1 MNLQSSDDKSILVF
15 ARNLLQKGCK
25 SMSLK
30 IDRLSKRFGNN
41 NWALRD
47 IDLDIADG
55 ETFGILGESGSG
67 KSTLLKLIAGVEK
80 LTVGEVIIEPSATV
94 RFVDGS
100 NTGRKG
106 FFARSAQTPSK
117 TTVQD
122 ALADAGNDV
131 VVFDNC
137 FRHLDAFEKEKAF
150 DAIRK
155 AGGRTIV
162 IASSDYRDLAE
173 CCGRIAI
180 LASGYLAQ
188 IGTPQEVYTKPLNS
202 AAAFATG
209 ELNRFDARRL
219 SSTDAGIP
227 EFYTVVG
234 GHRVFAQP
242 TEKFRLGPL
251 NQTINLA
258 IRPEHISISTGASFP
273 EDNLL
278 KAIVRDIRFLGPST
292 RVLLD
297 ANGLELIAAVPRVV
311 GLNVGEECMIALPPP
326 RVYVFKS

>member
-1 MNLQSSDDKSILVF
+1 M
-15 ARNLLQKGCK
+15 G
-25 SMSLK
+25 LK

-47 IDLDIADG
+47 IDLDIANG
-55 ETFGILGESGSG
+55 EVFGILGESGTG
-67 KSTLLKLIAGVEK
+67 KSTLLKMIAGVEK
-80 LTVGEVIIEPSATV
+80 TTIGEIRVEPSV
-94 RFVDGS
+94 GIRFVDGAS
-100 NTGRKG
+100 SGRGG
-106 FFARSAQTPSK
+106 FYSRSAKAPSK
-117 TTVQD
+117 TVVQD
-122 ALADAGNDV
+122 ALANGGDDIIA
-131 VVFDNC
+131 FDNC
-137 FRHLDAFEKEKAF
+137 FQHLDSFEKQKAFE
-150 DAIRK
+150 AIRK
-155 AGGRTIV
+155 AKGRTIL

-180 LASGYLAQ
+180 LAGSYLAQ
-188 IGTPQEVYTKPLNS
+188 VGTPQEVYTKPANS

-209 ELNRFDARRL
+209 DLNRFDARRL

-242 TEKFRLGPL
+242 TERFKLGPL

-258 IRPEHISISTGASFP
+258 IRPEHISITTGASFP

-297 ANGLELIAAVPRVV
+297 ADGLELNAAVPRVV

>member
-1 MNLQSSDDKSILVF
+1 
-15 ARNLLQKGCK
+15 
-25 SMSLK
+25 MSLK
-30 IDRLSKRFGNN
+30 IERLSKRFGNN

-47 IDLDIADG
+47 IDLNIADG
-55 ETFGILGESGSG
+55 EVFGILGENGCG

-80 LTVGEVIIEPSATV
+80 VTIGEVRIEPSAGV

-100 NTGRKG
+100 ATGRKG
-106 FFARSAQTPSK
+106 LFSRSAPIPSK
-117 TTVQD
+117 TAVQD
-122 ALADAGNDV
+122 ALAEAGNDV
-131 VVFDNC
+131 IAFDNC
-137 FRHLDAFEKEKAF
+137 FANLDAFEKEKAF

-155 AGGRTIV
+155 ANGRTILV
-162 IASSDYRDLAE
+162 ASSDYHDLAE
-173 CCGRIAI
+173 CCDRIAI
-180 LASGYLAQ
+180 LAAGYLAQ
-188 IGTPQEVYTKPLNS
+188 TGTPKEVYTKPANS

-242 TEKFRLGPL
+242 TEKFKLGPL

-297 ANGLELIAAVPRVV
+297 ADGLELIAAVPRVV

-326 RVYVFKS
+326 RVHVLKS

>member
-1 MNLQSSDDKSILVF
+1 
-15 ARNLLQKGCK
+15 
-25 SMSLK
+25 MSLK

-41 NWALRD
+41 TWALRD
-47 IDLDIADG
+47 IDLEIADG
-55 ETFGILGESGSG
+55 ETFGILGESRSG
-67 KSTLLKLIAGVEK
+67 KSTLLKLIAGVER
-80 LTVGEVIIEPSATV
+80 TTIGEIRIEPSAGV
-94 RFVDGS
+94 RFVDGA
-100 NTGRKG
+100 NAGRKG
-106 FFARSAQTPSK
+106 IFARSAPSPSK
-117 TTVQD
+117 TAVLD
-122 ALADAGNDV
+122 ALGEAGNAV
-131 VVFDNC
+131 IAFDNC
-137 FRHLDAFEKEKAF
+137 LQNLDAFEKAKAF

-155 AGGRTIV
+155 ASGRTIL

-180 LASGYLAQ
+180 LAGGYLAQ
-188 IGTPQEVYTKPLNS
+188 IGTPQEVYSKPANS

-209 ELNRFDARRL
+209 EINRFDARRL

-227 EFYTVVG
+227 EFYTILG

-297 ANGLELIAAVPRVV
+297 ADGLELTASVPRVV

-326 RVYVFKS
+326 RIHVLKS